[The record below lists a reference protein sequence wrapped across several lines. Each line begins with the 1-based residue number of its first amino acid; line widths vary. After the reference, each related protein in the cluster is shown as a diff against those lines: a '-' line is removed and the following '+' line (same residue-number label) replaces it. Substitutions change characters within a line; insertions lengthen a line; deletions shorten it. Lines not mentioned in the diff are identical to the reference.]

1 MAMLGVGKG
10 NGVGGGSVQEQN
22 LQTQD
27 CGPQA
32 NKDLVRCCGDTF
44 SLSEGSWHTSCI
56 PGTTFV
62 SKKLM
67 D

>member
-1 MAMLGVGKG
+1 MEQ
-10 NGVGGGSVQEQN
+10 GSVQEQN

-32 NKDLVRCCGDTF
+32 NEDLVRCCGDTF
-44 SLSEGSWHTSCI
+44 SLLERSWHTSCI

-62 SKKLM
+62 SKKLRE
-67 D
+67 